1 MCLYCLLR
9 LPLEDFVTHVHQLAE
24 PPPLI
29 GLAWALAT
37 SAHAWVLARVA
48 VQHPPS
54 GRPIMAQTKQ
64 AEAKGGLLNPGDSH
78 GPSATIQPRRLQHRR
93 LHLLVAQPCGHRPE
107 IVALLEQKR
116 RNAVPNGM
124 TTDACGEPGRTTGPA
139 HGLWQ
144 STFMGVMPAD
154 DSLSVG
160 LSTTGRWE
168 TRMATTRC
176 VRTASMSARP
186 IAVGCRVS

>member
-29 GLAWALAT
+29 GLAWAGWAT

-48 VQHPPS
+48 VQHPAS

-64 AEAKGGLLNPGDSH
+64 AEAKGGLFESRGRRTARRPRFRPGVYSIVVCT
-78 GPSATIQPRRLQHRR
+78 S
-93 LHLLVAQPCGHRPE
+93 LVAQPCGHRPE

-124 TTDACGEPGRTTGPA
+124 TTDACGRPRPD
-139 HGLWQ
+139 GL
-144 STFMGVMPAD
+144 AR
-154 DSLSVG
+154 L
-160 LSTTGRWE
+160 
-168 TRMATTRC
+168 
-176 VRTASMSARP
+176 TACGNPRSSA
-186 IAVGCRVS
+186 